1 MLHKRR
7 GFPFWRV
14 RTETSMGPVRAPE
27 IISSNLFKWF
37 PHTHTLTSTHS
48 AEDCWPLGSL
58 CSSPL
63 WKSDLH
69 TLATLAF
76 PGSQLFPQLKDITW
90 FFLGFPSSLH
100 NQEPL
105 QAVSWG
111 TQRAHLAYLPA
122 LRVHCPSLSDV
133 QRLEKCF
140 MYFLHCFRREGKSGP
155 LLQSWLEVKIPEI
168 TFDNDYDKCI
178 IINLVCW
185 TLSCFALSYMGNT
198 S

>member
-1 MLHKRR
+1 MLHKRW
-7 GFPFWRV
+7 GFPLWRV
-14 RTETSMGPVRAPE
+14 RTETSIGPVRAPE
-27 IISSNLFKWF
+27 IISSNPFRWF

-58 CSSPL
+58 WSSPL

-76 PGSQLFPQLKDITW
+76 PGSQLC
-90 FFLGFPSSLH
+90 FLNSRTPHGSSW
-100 NQEPL
+100 
-105 QAVSWG
+105 VSPPRSTTRNLSKQSAG
-111 TQRAHLAYLPA
+111 ALRGHTSLVCH

-133 QRLEKCF
+133 QCLENCS

-155 LLQSWLEVKIPEI
+155 LLQSWLEVEIPEI

-185 TLSCFALSYMGNT
+185 TLSWVALSYMSNT